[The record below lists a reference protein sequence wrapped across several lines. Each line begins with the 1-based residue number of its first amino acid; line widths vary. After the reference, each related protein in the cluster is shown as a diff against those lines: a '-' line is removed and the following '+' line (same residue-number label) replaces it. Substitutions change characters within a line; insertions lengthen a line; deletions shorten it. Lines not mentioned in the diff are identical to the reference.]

1 MANHASTKKSI
12 RKIKRRTATN
22 GARMGRMRTYVKKV
36 ELAIQTGDK
45 EQAAQALR
53 LAEPEMT
60 RGARRGLLHSNT
72 VSRKISRL
80 SARIKSMNA

>member
-22 GARMGRMRTYVKKV
+22 GARMGRMRTFVKKV
-36 ELAIQTGDK
+36 EMAIQSGDK
-45 EQAAQALR
+45 EQANAALR
-53 LAEPEMT
+53 LAQPELT